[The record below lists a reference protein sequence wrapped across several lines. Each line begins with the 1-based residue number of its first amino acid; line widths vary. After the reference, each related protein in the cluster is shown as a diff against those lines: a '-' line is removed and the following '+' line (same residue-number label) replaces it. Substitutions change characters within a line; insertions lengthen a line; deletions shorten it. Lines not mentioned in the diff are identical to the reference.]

1 MLNIKEMV
9 AAGVYPDEQSAI
21 QEALRVLWQEKP
33 YVRIEIAVHR
43 YRTGEISL
51 AKAAALASVAFDH
64 MKEILDDRGV
74 PLRLGPETV
83 DEARQ
88 ELESLRRMLA

>member
-9 AAGVYPDEQSAI
+9 DAGVYPDEQSAI
-21 QEALRVLWQEKP
+21 QEALRILWQEKP
-33 YVRIEIAVHR
+33 YIRIEIAIHR
-43 YRTGEISL
+43 YRAGQISL
-51 AKAAALASVAFDH
+51 AKAAALAGVAFDH

-74 PLRLGPETV
+74 PLQLGPETV
-83 DEARQ
+83 GEARQ

>member
-1 MLNIKEMV
+1 MLSVKDMV

-21 QEALRVLWQEKP
+21 QEALRILWQERP
-33 YVRIEIAVHR
+33 YIRIEIAVHR
-43 YRTGEISL
+43 YRMGGVSL
-51 AKAAALASVAFDH
+51 AKAAALAGVAFDR
-64 MKEILDDRGV
+64 MKESLDDRGV
-74 PLRLGPETV
+74 PLRLGPETI

>member
-9 AAGVYPDEQSAI
+9 DAGVYPDEQSAI
-21 QEALRVLWQEKP
+21 REALRILWQEKP
-33 YVRIEIAVHR
+33 YIRIEIAIHR
-43 YRTGEISL
+43 YRTGQISL
-51 AKAAALASVAFDH
+51 AKAAALAGVAFDH

-74 PLRLGPETV
+74 PLQLGPETV
-83 DEARQ
+83 AEARQ